1 MVTELS
7 VLSGI
12 PPKLKLLHHLWN
24 KNIETWET
32 WESLFNQNVQKVH
45 IQTMLMNVCFISLFL
60 GDLDKSATF
69 IWIHFTMFFYEID
82 F

>member
-1 MVTELS
+1 
-7 VLSGI
+7 
-12 PPKLKLLHHLWN
+12 
-24 KNIETWET
+24 
-32 WESLFNQNVQKVH
+32 
-45 IQTMLMNVCFISLFL
+45 MNVCFISLFL

>member
-1 MVTELS
+1 
-7 VLSGI
+7 
-12 PPKLKLLHHLWN
+12 LKHERPE
-24 KNIETWET
+24 KVFSTKT
-32 WESLFNQNVQKVH
+32 FKVQKVH